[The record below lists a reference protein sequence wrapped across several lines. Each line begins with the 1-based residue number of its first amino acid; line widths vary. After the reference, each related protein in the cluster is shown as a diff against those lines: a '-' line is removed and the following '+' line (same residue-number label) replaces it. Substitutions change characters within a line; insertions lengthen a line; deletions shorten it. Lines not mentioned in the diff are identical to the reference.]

1 MKETEKGRPYMGD
14 LFFWMLC
21 GTRPLGGNTFMIRE
35 HHAFRNTDKEWCD
48 LVLVYVAFRR
58 RHDDDSHGW
67 FAIEEAGEQREIVVV
82 S

>member
-1 MKETEKGRPYMGD
+1 MGG
-14 LFFWMLC
+14 LFFWLLYDA
-21 GTRPLGGNTFMIRE
+21 RPSGGSTFMIRRN
-35 HHAFRNTDKEWCD
+35 HAFRNTDKEWCD